1 MNTEPVRRNVTQYN
15 STTNLTALNL
25 TDKDFE
31 DDSVFPLIKHFP
43 SSYTLKTPNDFKVV
57 SRNYTDDWLFGQI
70 SKKRDPLA
78 PGFNMYQ
85 FFDTDLFNMRSGPDA

>member
-31 DDSVFPLIKHFP
+31 DGSVFPLIKHFP
-43 SSYTLKTPNDFKVV
+43 SSYTLKTPNDFRVV
-57 SRNYTDDWLFGQI
+57 SRNYTDDWLFG
-70 SKKRDPLA
+70 
-78 PGFNMYQ
+78 
-85 FFDTDLFNMRSGPDA
+85 